1 MGKCLVLCCFNNIGF
16 IISVNRNSGKN
27 LRREIFIWNFGCDY
41 VFLGIVM
48 KVYFLGDEVL
58 V

>member
-16 IISVNRNSGKN
+16 IFSVNRNSGKN
-27 LRREIFIWNFGCDY
+27 VSNEIFIWNFSCDY
-41 VFLGIVM
+41 GFFIIL
-48 KVYFLGDEVL
+48 KVYVLGDEKL